1 MVALQGRDHPVV
13 VLCSTKYSIMKLS
26 IIIPVYNEAKN
37 ITALLRRLRDYRFQG
52 HEVIVVDGGSSD
64 NSFDCAMGLVDKLL
78 MSKQGRALQMNIGA
92 EQAQG
97 DILLFLHADTHLP
110 KDADKL
116 IASVIDKDK
125 SWGRFNVSLSGQHV
139 FFRIIETMIN
149 FRSCITGIATG
160 DQAIFVKRSIFE
172 QSGAYPEIKL
182 MEDVALSKRLKSHGK
197 PACINERVTTSSR
210 RWEEKGIVKTVLL
223 MWRLRLM
230 YFLGISPE
238 KLSSLYY
245 R

>member
-1 MVALQGRDHPVV
+1 
-13 VLCSTKYSIMKLS
+13 MKLS

-78 MSKQGRALQMNIGA
+78 MSNQGRALQMNVGA
-92 EQAQG
+92 EQAEG
-97 DILLFLHADTHLP
+97 DVLLFLHADTHLP

-116 IASVIDKDK
+116 IASVIDKDEI
-125 SWGRFNVSLSGQHV
+125 WGRFNVSLSGQHV

-172 QSGAYPEIKL
+172 QIGAYPEIKL

-197 PACINERVTTSSR
+197 PVCINERVMTSSR

-230 YFLGISPE
+230 YFLGVSPE
-238 KLSSLYY
+238 KISSLYY

>member
-1 MVALQGRDHPVV
+1 
-13 VLCSTKYSIMKLS
+13 MKLS

-37 ITALLRRLRDYRFQG
+37 ISALLRRLRDYRFQG
-52 HEVIVVDGGSSD
+52 HEVIVVDGGSRD

-78 MSKQGRALQMNIGA
+78 MSKQGRALQMNVGA
-92 EQAQG
+92 EQAEG

-110 KDADKL
+110 MDADKL
-116 IASVIDKDK
+116 IANVINKDK
-125 SWGRFNVSLSGQHV
+125 IWGRFDVSLSGEHR

-149 FRSCITGIATG
+149 LRSCITGVATG

-182 MEDVALSKRLKSHGK
+182 MEDIALSKQLKSHGK
-197 PACINERVTTSSR
+197 PACINERVITSSR
-210 RWEEKGIVKTVLL
+210 KWEDNGIVKTVLL
-223 MWRLRLM
+223 MWRLRLL
-230 YFLGISPE
+230 YFLGVSPE

>member
-1 MVALQGRDHPVV
+1 M
-13 VLCSTKYSIMKLS
+13 
-26 IIIPVYNEAKN
+26 
-37 ITALLRRLRDYRFQG
+37 
-52 HEVIVVDGGSSD
+52 
-64 NSFDCAMGLVDKLL
+64 
-78 MSKQGRALQMNIGA
+78 
-92 EQAQG
+92 
-97 DILLFLHADTHLP
+97 
-110 KDADKL
+110 
-116 IASVIDKDK
+116 
-125 SWGRFNVSLSGQHV
+125 NVSLSGQHV

-160 DQAIFVKRSIFE
+160 DQAIFVKRSIFV